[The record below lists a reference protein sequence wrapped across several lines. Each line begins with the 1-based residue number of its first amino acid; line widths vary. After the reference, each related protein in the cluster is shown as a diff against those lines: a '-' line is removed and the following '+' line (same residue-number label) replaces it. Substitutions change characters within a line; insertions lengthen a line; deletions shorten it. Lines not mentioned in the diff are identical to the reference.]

1 MSATDH
7 TTAWLQEEA
16 ARLGER
22 LRAQSLPR
30 ERRGAARALLRRVWD
45 WEQSEARDPDEAA
58 ALLRALDE
66 AARAEVER
74 DAAAL
79 AWRLGARRRRLWPL
93 RLPCLR
99 EDHWALAA
107 VDGAL
112 SLCAARERRVE
123 ALWALLKPPGAGA
136 KAAAYHPPEVE
147 LPVVEKQGR
156 S

>member
-1 MSATDH
+1 
-7 TTAWLQEEA
+7 
-16 ARLGER
+16 
-22 LRAQSLPR
+22 
-30 ERRGAARALLRRVWD
+30 
-45 WEQSEARDPDEAA
+45 
-58 ALLRALDE
+58 
-66 AARAEVER
+66 
-74 DAAAL
+74 
-79 AWRLGARRRRLWPL
+79 
-93 RLPCLR
+93 
-99 EDHWALAA
+99 